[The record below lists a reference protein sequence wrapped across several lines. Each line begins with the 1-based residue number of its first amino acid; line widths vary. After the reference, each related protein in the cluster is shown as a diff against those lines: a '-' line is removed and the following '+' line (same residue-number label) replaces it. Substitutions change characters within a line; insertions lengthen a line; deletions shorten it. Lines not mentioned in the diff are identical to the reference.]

1 VYLYVYYILTHNI
14 YDTQTHT
21 HTRHTYYTQNNILL
35 SYTIDDKDVIL
46 PLCVLCTG
54 NTGARGDAA
63 ARVHIG
69 TRRDWRMCIL
79 YYNINIIKYYY
90 IG

>member
-1 VYLYVYYILTHNI
+1 MTHK
-14 YDTQTHT
+14 YT
-21 HTRHTYYTQNNILL
+21 HTRHTYYTRNNILL

-69 TRRDWRMCIL
+69 TREEIGECA
-79 YYNINIIKYYY
+79 YY
-90 IG
+90 III